1 MKRLISAT
9 MLATCLLAVAPSVRA
24 QNCSTWSNYDLR
36 GTYTTSGSGW
46 IDLSKLASGLPSGTI
61 PMAWVGAE
69 TMNGLGQGSG
79 WVAVNAGV
87 VQLSIQLVN
96 LTYAIQTDCSV
107 LISYSMKIKELG
119 ATIGPVSRILAIG
132 ARGPNMDLYGIQ
144 AGGGA
149 GMPVDVMSKHRISME
164 Y

>member
-1 MKRLISAT
+1 
-9 MLATCLLAVAPSVRA
+9 
-24 QNCSTWSNYDLR
+24 
-36 GTYTTSGSGW
+36 
-46 IDLSKLASGLPSGTI
+46 
-61 PMAWVGAE
+61 
-69 TMNGLGQGSG
+69 
-79 WVAVNAGV
+79 
-87 VQLSIQLVN
+87 
-96 LTYAIQTDCSV
+96 
-107 LISYSMKIKELG
+107 MKIKELG